1 MLIAFSVENFRSIK
15 EKQTFSMVPS
25 SYNKE
30 LASDGNVKPVT
41 SKISLLSAAAI
52 YGANSSGKSNL
63 LDSMGCMH
71 NIVVNSVRI
80 NAGDPLPYEPFVL
93 DENYADKPTE
103 FQATFFTNGKTYRY
117 GFIYDK
123 SEIKSEWLWEK
134 TRIKEYK
141 LFTRNGSEFSLG
153 SRFKEGIG
161 KEGMTTNNRLFLSL
175 VAQLNGETSI
185 RIIYWFQKFS
195 VISGITNTKY
205 RNYSIKSLL
214 NNDNKASALKNFL
227 KQMDLGFSSLK
238 PLEQTVD
245 ESIFPANIPEV
256 IKEKFLKEHAN
267 EKMYLLKSAHTVHH
281 RDGTTSLQLFDFDEM
296 ESEGTSKIFD
306 MSGPIIDTLMN
317 GYTLVIDELDA
328 KLHPLL
334 TKRIVNI
341 FNSEKGNP
349 HKAQLIFAT
358 HDTNLLNIDTLRRD
372 QIWFIDKEKDDES
385 SRLSR
390 LSEMTIV
397 TKNEDRKVRN
407 DRVFEKDYL
416 VTKLYG
422 ALPNIDEEF
431 DLKDAMENNA

>member
-1 MLIAFSVENFRSIK
+1 
-15 EKQTFSMVPS
+15 
-25 SYNKE
+25 
-30 LASDGNVKPVT
+30 
-41 SKISLLSAAAI
+41 
-52 YGANSSGKSNL
+52 
-63 LDSMGCMH
+63 
-71 NIVVNSVRI
+71 
-80 NAGDPLPYEPFVL
+80 
-93 DENYADKPTE
+93 
-103 FQATFFTNGKTYRY
+103 
-117 GFIYDK
+117 
-123 SEIKSEWLWEK
+123 
-134 TRIKEYK
+134 
-141 LFTRNGSEFSLG
+141 
-153 SRFKEGIG
+153 
-161 KEGMTTNNRLFLSL
+161 
-175 VAQLNGETSI
+175 
-185 RIIYWFQKFS
+185 
-195 VISGITNTKY
+195 
-205 RNYSIKSLL
+205 
-214 NNDNKASALKNFL
+214 
-227 KQMDLGFSSLK
+227 MDLGFSSLK

-281 RDGTTSLQLFDFDEM
+281 RDGTTNLQLFDFDEM

-306 MSGPIIDTLMN
+306 MSGPIIDTLVN

-358 HDTNLLNIDTLRRD
+358 HDTNLLTIDTLRRD

>member
-1 MLIAFSVENFRSIK
+1 MLVEFSVENFRSIK
-15 EKQTFSMVPS
+15 DKQTFSMVPS

-30 LASDGNVKPVT
+30 LEKVGNIKPVT
-41 SKISLLSAAAI
+41 SKISLLSAAAL

-63 LDSMGCMH
+63 LSAMGRMH

-80 NAGDPLPYEPFVL
+80 NAGDHLPYEPFLL
-93 DENYADKPTE
+93 DESYANKPTT
-103 FQATFFTNGKTYRY
+103 FQAIFFANGKTYRY
-117 GFIYDK
+117 GFVYDK
-123 SEIKSEWLWEK
+123 NEIKSEWLWEK

-141 LFTRNGSEFSLG
+141 LFTRDGSTFSLG
-153 SRFKEGIG
+153 SRFKEGVG
-161 KEGMTTNNRLFLSL
+161 KEAMTTNNRLFLSL

-195 VISGITNTKY
+195 VISGISNTKY
-205 RNYSIKSLL
+205 RNYSIKLLL
-214 NNDNKASALKNFL
+214 NNDKKANASKNFL
-227 KQMDLGFSSLK
+227 KQMDLGFSGLK

-245 ESIFPANIPEV
+245 ESIFPANVPEI
-256 IKEKFLKEHAN
+256 IKEQFLKEHAN

-281 RDGTTSLQLFDFDEM
+281 IDGTTSHQLFDFDDM

-306 MSGPIIDTLMN
+306 LSGPIIDTLMN

-349 HKAQLIFAT
+349 NKAQLIFAT
-358 HDTNLLNIDTLRRD
+358 HDTNLLNIETLRRD
-372 QIWFIDKEKDDES
+372 QIWFIDKKKDDES
-385 SRLSR
+385 SRLNR

-416 VTKLYG
+416 VSKLYG
-422 ALPNIDEEF
+422 ALPEVAEEF
-431 DLKDAMENNA
+431 DLIEAMGHQG